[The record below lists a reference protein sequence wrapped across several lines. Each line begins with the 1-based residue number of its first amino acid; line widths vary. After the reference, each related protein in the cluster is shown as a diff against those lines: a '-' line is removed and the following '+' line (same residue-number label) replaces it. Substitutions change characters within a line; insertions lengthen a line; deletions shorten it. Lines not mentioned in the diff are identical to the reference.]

1 MNIQGLIL
9 LKSKLYRKTFG
20 AKRLSDE
27 ITVKVQR
34 MFPNCEKYKK
44 CCTESKMEDLV
55 SRANGIDIKK
65 LLKDIEV
72 EKIE

>member
-1 MNIQGLIL
+1 MVE
-9 LKSKLYRKTFG
+9 
-20 AKRLSDE
+20 LSDE

>member
-1 MNIQGLIL
+1 
-9 LKSKLYRKTFG
+9 
-20 AKRLSDE
+20 
-27 ITVKVQR
+27 
-34 MFPNCEKYKK
+34 
-44 CCTESKMEDLV
+44 MEDLV